1 MQEQLLN
8 LANHAIEVFASV
20 LMLVATLA
28 LQKFAVWMKTKTSIE
43 VADSAEIRIRET
55 IEDAIDYAEEIA
67 RQKAKEQILLF
78 GEDKLKIAIDF
89 VQNVVGVSP
98 LEARARIESTLQ
110 RKRSLGDMQK
120 QLAEVV
126 KTLSEKPPAPVATE
140 EDQ

>member
-126 KTLSEKPPAPVATE
+126 KTLSEKPPAPVVTE